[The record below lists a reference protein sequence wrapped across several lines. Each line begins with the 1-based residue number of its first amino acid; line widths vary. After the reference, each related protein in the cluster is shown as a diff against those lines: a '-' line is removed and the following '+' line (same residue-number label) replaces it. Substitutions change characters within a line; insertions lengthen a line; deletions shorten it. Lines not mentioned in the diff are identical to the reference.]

1 MVIKDGIMV
10 IRGDIMV
17 IQDGII
23 VITGDIIV
31 LGDAIECNCYS
42 NTAAFEK

>member
-10 IRGDIMV
+10 IRGAIMV

-31 LGDAIECNCYS
+31 LGDAIEWNCYS
-42 NTAAFEK
+42 NAAAFEK